1 MKDSHSGHS
10 RDVRAPELSQLLAR
24 GRVYVD
30 EAVHVADDELLHACG
45 RVGLPLWA
53 ETVLW
58 VCWSVLHGGL
68 GGDGVGI
75 GKMSIRRQREV
86 GGKGD

>member
-1 MKDSHSGHS
+1 MKDSHSGHG
-10 RDVRAPELSQLLAR
+10 RDVRATELSELLAR
-24 GRVYVD
+24 GRVNVD

-58 VCWSVLHGGL
+58 LAGQFCTGVYLGL
-68 GGDGVGI
+68 GLRSVG
-75 GKMSIRRQREV
+75 
-86 GGKGD
+86 